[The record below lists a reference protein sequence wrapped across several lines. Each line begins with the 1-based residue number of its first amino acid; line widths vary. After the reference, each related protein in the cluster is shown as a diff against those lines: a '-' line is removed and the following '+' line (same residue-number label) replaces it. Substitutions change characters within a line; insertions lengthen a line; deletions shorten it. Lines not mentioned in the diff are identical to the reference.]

1 MFLFTKKN
9 QLKRLIHLE
18 NGWTILFRQYVFWIV
33 KKNQQ
38 KEEFNKNQQKEEF
51 NKE

>member
-1 MFLFTKKN
+1 MVELYFSDSMF
-9 QLKRLIHLE
+9 
-18 NGWTILFRQYVFWIV
+18 FWIV